1 MKIHNMQQGS
11 EEWLDIRK
19 LKLTASNAQA
29 IGNQGKGLETLCRQL
44 VCDYLSKEKDV
55 YINSDIERGIEL
67 EEDARIVY
75 SLKTDNEVNQVGFI
89 EISDYCGCSP
99 DGLIGADGL
108 IEIKCYS
115 NKHYIDYVL
124 DEIID
129 SKYIWQMQMQI
140 MLTCRDWCDFVV
152 YNPNFDNEMIIQRI
166 TKDIK
171 KQEDLIKGI
180 RLGEK
185 RIKEILQCF
194 KKI

>member
-1 MKIHNMQQGS
+1 MKIHNMPQGS
-11 EEWLDIRK
+11 EEWYNIRK

-44 VCDYLSKEKDV
+44 VCEYLSKPKDS
-55 YINSDIERGIEL
+55 YTNLDIERGIEL

-75 SLKTDNEVNQVGFI
+75 SLNTDNNVQQVGFI

-99 DGLIGADGL
+99 DGLIGDDGL
-108 IEIKCYS
+108 VEIKCYS
-115 NKHYIDYVL
+115 DKHYLDYVL
-124 DEIID
+124 DGIID
-129 SKYIWQMQMQI
+129 SKYIWQMQMQM
-140 MLTCRDWCDFVV
+140 MLTFRDWCDFVV
-152 YNPNFDNEMIIQRI
+152 YNPNFDNEIIIKRI

-180 RLGEK
+180 KLGEK
-185 RIKEILQCF
+185 RIKEILKCF